1 MKRFTFCMAVLATT
15 ALAGAVWA
23 EPDTQKEERSL
34 RMELHL
40 VDGSHVIGIPALAT
54 VPVET
59 PYAKL
64 NIPLKQ
70 IASLKIGEDHETVT
84 VDLQNGDKLKG
95 VINLEPIRL
104 DAIYGRVS
112 VGVEHVRQIVV
123 VLDGAAQNG
132 LVVWNRLGSE
142 SEVRNSRVG
151 PDGKL
156 SAGRFVPGRFGKGIE
171 LNMQEPFGVTF
182 PAEIVPAAAGCIEFW
197 AKLIDFPQTLPW
209 GEKPGLVGV
218 SEKENATGGPCL
230 HFNGNDGAANGGLCA
245 RLGTI
250 GSAGTAQYGSW
261 TYALA
266 LGTDAVSDW
275 HHYALVWNP
284 AGIPGVADGTRGLA
298 VFVDGR
304 LNTGSWSG
312 AVVPPGPWTL
322 PSGGRLGLLCHQG
335 MPSGRVVFDNLKI
348 WNYAKTDFG
357 DRTEE

>member
-1 MKRFTFCMAVLATT
+1 MKRFALWLTMTAAVAMAGSA
-15 ALAGAVWA
+15 WA
-23 EPDTQKEERSL
+23 EPEKAALNL
-34 RMELHL
+34 RLELNL
-40 VDGSHVIGIPALAT
+40 VDGSRIIG
-54 VPVET
+54 VPGIEAGPVQT
-59 PYAKL
+59 PYASVDV
-64 NIPLKQ
+64 PLAQ
-70 IASLKIGEDHETVT
+70 INTMTMGADRETAVF
-84 VDLQNGDKLKG
+84 DMQNGDKLTG
-95 VINLEPIRL
+95 VINLEPIQL
-104 DAIYGRVS
+104 MTAFGPVS
-112 VGVEHVRQIVV
+112 IGVEHIKQFDVV
-123 VLDGAAQNG
+123 VSGGAGRKG
-132 LVVWNRLGSE
+132 LVFWNRLGSE